1 MSVKKFKQT
10 FEVTYKYFNDN
21 KTVVA
26 YVTPT
31 KSIDSCFYSMLYVGD
46 LYKQTYKGV
55 STYKEGDN
63 FDIETAKQVAK
74 RKAIRSYYK
83 AVKNSIYERFECERR
98 KLCDSIAVVKQI
110 EKKINT
116 LTEEIKGE

>member
-26 YVTPT
+26 YVTPA
-31 KSIDSCFYSMLYVGD
+31 KRIDSCFYSMLYVGD
-46 LYKQTYKGV
+46 FYDKTYKGV

-63 FDIETAKQVAK
+63 FDIEAAKQVAK

-83 AVKNSIYERFECERR
+83 AVKNSIYECFERERR

>member
-1 MSVKKFKQT
+1 MSVKRFKQT

-26 YVTPT
+26 YVIPT
-31 KSIDSCFYSMLYVGD
+31 KDIDLYFSSMLYVGG
-46 LYKQTYKGV
+46 LYDQTYKGV

-63 FDIETAKQVAK
+63 FDIEIAKQVAK

-110 EKKINT
+110 EKKIDT

>member
-26 YVTPT
+26 YVTPV
-31 KSIDSCFYSMLYVGD
+31 KSIDSYFYSMLYVGD
-46 LYKQTYKGV
+46 LYVQTYKGV

-63 FDIETAKQVAK
+63 FDIEIAKQVAK
-74 RKAIRSYYK
+74 RKAIRAYYK

-98 KLCDSIAVVKQI
+98 KLCDSAAVIKQI
-110 EKKINT
+110 EKKIDT